1 VFLARRKKGRQEEGI
16 MSLSAQ
22 QSFLEQVSL
31 HRQTPSFANESV
43 ESNENWTNVK
53 LNWTNVNFVL
63 VEGVGF
69 DGQTCFLGHG
79 SEMFTPQG
87 KHFVFVAEEIKKRG
101 RGKGKN

>member
-79 SEMFTPQG
+79 SEMFTVYG

>member
-1 VFLARRKKGRQEEGI
+1 LFWREEKRGDSNEFVCTAVVFGTGLLA
-16 MSLSAQ
+16 
-22 QSFLEQVSL
+22 
-31 HRQTPSFANESV
+31 QTNASFATGSV

-79 SEMFTPQG
+79 SEMFTSMG
-87 KHFVFVAEEIKKRG
+87 KHFVFVAEEKRKRG
-101 RGKGKN
+101 RGKGEN

>member
-1 VFLARRKKGRQEEGI
+1 

-79 SEMFTPQG
+79 SERFTPNG
-87 KHFVFVAEEIKKRG
+87 KHFVFVAEEKRKRG
-101 RGKGKN
+101 RGKGEN

>member
-1 VFLARRKKGRQEEGI
+1 LSFVVVLAQRKKGRQEEGT
-16 MSLSAQ
+16 MSLSA
-22 QSFLEQVSL
+22 QVSL

-79 SEMFTPQG
+79 DEGPEAKF
-87 KHFVFVAEEIKKRG
+87 
-101 RGKGKN
+101 

>member
-1 VFLARRKKGRQEEGI
+1 

-43 ESNENWTNVK
+43 ESNEHWTNVK

-79 SEMFTPQG
+79 SERFTFETPLTARS
-87 KHFVFVAEEIKKRG
+87 FSRELNASSVRPSKKNKVG
-101 RGKGKN
+101 LDLNYIF